1 MAFGERP
8 GEVILQENKNPQQL
22 CMETFA
28 VGRDGTCYL
37 MDPEKCGSQEVET
50 KKYPDENRDEQKC

>member
-1 MAFGERP
+1 M
-8 GEVILQENKNPQQL
+8 QENKNPQQL

-37 MDPEKCGSQEVET
+37 MDPEKYGSQDL
-50 KKYPDENRDEQKC
+50 KKNTQMKTEMNKNVDGRISSGKLTS

>member
-1 MAFGERP
+1 
-8 GEVILQENKNPQQL
+8 
-22 CMETFA
+22 METFA

-37 MDPEKCGSQEVET
+37 MDPEKYGSQDLK